1 MLNARNGPKLAIAA
15 SAALLGVIVIGAI
28 VLFASRSGGGSDA
41 PDALPEPNATLVA
54 ANRTPRLTTV
64 SLLASGPD
72 RAKIDSKVF
81 DLIAA
86 GITWRQIGDDVFPGS
101 EVDVVMI
108 YPDRQA
114 TSVGLMT
121 READPAAVEAL
132 WRELGQPDRK
142 RPLYLASVGDDRNLQ
157 VEKWLREKVAALGF
171 QLVGDRSKAR
181 ETLFFTVAR

>member
-1 MLNARNGPKLAIAA
+1 MVNSRNGPKLAIAA
-15 SAALLGVIVIGAI
+15 SAALVVIVFGAI
-28 VLFASRSGGGSDA
+28 VLFASRSGGSNA
-41 PDALPEPNATLVA
+41 PEALPEPNATLVA

-86 GITWRQIGDDVFPGS
+86 GITWRQLGEDVFPGS
-101 EVDVVMI
+101 EVEVVLV
-108 YPDRQA
+108 YPDREG
-114 TSVGLMT
+114 TSVGLTT